1 MDGQTA
7 PAEGGCGLGSVCAL
21 HKQRALVVSSVKMS
35 KIQIYFTL
43 AKQ

>member
-1 MDGQTA
+1 VA
-7 PAEGGCGLGSVCAL
+7 KARPPIRGCGLGDVYAL
-21 HKQRALVVSSVKMS
+21 HKQRILVVSSVKFL